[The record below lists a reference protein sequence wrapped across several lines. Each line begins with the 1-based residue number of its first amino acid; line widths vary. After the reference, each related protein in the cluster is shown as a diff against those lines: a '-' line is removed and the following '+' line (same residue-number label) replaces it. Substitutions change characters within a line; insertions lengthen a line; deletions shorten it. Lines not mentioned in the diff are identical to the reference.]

1 MLNKEVLLEVKNLI
15 TDFKTEDEY
24 IRAVN
29 DVSFTSPLANFF
41 AKGKFQYDKIGPS
54 LLQYV
59 DKYYNVTDTVIQHIP
74 EQELAFNGHI
84 KKSEIITNINGFKTV
99 VYYRGSSIRKITREF
114 IGSSFSSTTIYYI
127 LNDKLIHNIYASL
140 RSPNVYYEEHMYFNN
155 GEMYKWENSKDKE
168 INPFKDAF
176 LEKEKLALNFFEVDL
191 KEAKTKKAVR

>member
-1 MLNKEVLLEVKNLI
+1 MSRIYLIVLFFLLRSQITTAQTGYKEVDTL
-15 TDFKTEDEY
+15 
-24 IRAVN
+24 
-29 DVSFTSPLANFF
+29 
-41 AKGKFQYDKIGPS
+41 
-54 LLQYV
+54 
-59 DKYYNVTDTVIQHIP
+59 KYT
-74 EQELAFNGHI
+74 
-84 KKSEIITNINGFKTV
+84 KSEIITNINGFKTV